1 MKSAPVSEWPNL
13 YWAWSKK
20 YNPQNDQSIQQISH
34 VLTKHVTAYRCK
46 DLANWCGPGMARDLI
61 ATHVVSIQY
70 MYAMNMHCI
79 IMSLNKTYHSSK
91 YDVCTK
97 LWDNVRRQH
106 VAYSNQQRNTSKQ
119 NSNIKSY
126 FLNSNQ
132 IRFCCPEI
140 SYQVTSHCDIKTLF
154 VISFQH
160 IVSST
165 LLQSCHN
172 MTCVP
177 CLTSLCHI
185 IICYHPVA
193 LNQRSILITWIT
205 AVIMMRIII
214 YICVFLVNRT
224 KRQSLS
230 HFSFPHIQ
238 EWNLALPP
246 SLLTEASDGRARGV
260 RTAST
265 TRFGSLGPPWQ
276 WEKTSSTK
284 AKDAAGCLKQPNN
297 QCPCWCIYI

>member
-1 MKSAPVSEWPNL
+1 MQIVHWAVVKSATVSEWPNL
-13 YWAWSKK
+13 YWAWSNI

-61 ATHVVSIQY
+61 VSHVVSIQY

-106 VAYSNQQRNTSKQ
+106 VAYSNQHNQQRNTSKQ

-140 SYQVTSHCDIKTLF
+140 SYQVISHCDIKSVF
-154 VISFQH
+154 VILFQH

-177 CLTSLCHI
+177 CLISLYHI

-193 LNQRSILITWIT
+193 LNQRSILPEILYSNHD
-205 AVIMMRIII
+205 ADI
-214 YICVFLVNRT
+214 YIYVFLVNRT

-230 HFSFPHIQ
+230 HI
-238 EWNLALPP
+238 
-246 SLLTEASDGRARGV
+246 
-260 RTAST
+260 
-265 TRFGSLGPPWQ
+265 
-276 WEKTSSTK
+276 
-284 AKDAAGCLKQPNN
+284 
-297 QCPCWCIYI
+297 